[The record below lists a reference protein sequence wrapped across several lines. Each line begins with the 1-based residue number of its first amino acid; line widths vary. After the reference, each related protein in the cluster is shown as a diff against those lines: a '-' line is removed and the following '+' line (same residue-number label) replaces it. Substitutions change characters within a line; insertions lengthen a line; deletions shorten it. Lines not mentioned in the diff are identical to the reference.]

1 MTLWFT
7 CIMPLDAALNVEVE
21 VPNCCLAG
29 SASDHPHIHAY
40 CAALHAATLSF
51 LHASETA
58 WSTAGCSNPNAEQA
72 EPTSTPY
79 QDYICIMD
87 GEQKGLIHR
96 ESDSYEAFCSG
107 YCRAGVQIMRPVLC
121 KVLYKP

>member
-1 MTLWFT
+1 MTLWCT
-7 CIMPLDAALNVEVE
+7 CIMPLDAALNIEVE

-58 WSTAGCSNPNAEQA
+58 WSTAGCSNPNAVQA
-72 EPTSTPY
+72 SRTDIHPIS
-79 QDYICIMD
+79 
-87 GEQKGLIHR
+87 GLHMYNGRRAEGLDTQGMGFIR
-96 ESDSYEAFCSG
+96 SFLFWLLQGWRSDHAARSLQS
-107 YCRAGVQIMRPVLC
+107 PV
-121 KVLYKP
+121 